1 MTSVALVP
9 LSSEDILA
17 KAKEIAADPYRFAGY
32 SNDPVGFCHDVLGVS
47 LWGRQQ
53 EILESLVAARRI
65 AVRSGHGTGKTF
77 VSACACLWW
86 LYARQGL
93 VVTTA
98 PTWEHVSSVL
108 WREIN
113 EIAKRAPVALPGDQ
127 FQTERR
133 VTDSWYAVGL
143 STNTPSAFQG
153 RHHARLL
160 VVVDEAPGVAEQVHL
175 EISTLATGSKN
186 CILMIGNP
194 TTTSGTFYEAFK
206 MPDVWTCLRVSCLD
220 HPNVVTGIE
229 SIEGAVTTGWVEE
242 RRRMWG
248 ETHPFWYCRV
258 LGEFPKISNRGVI
271 PLGWLED
278 ARNEAERLRALNE
291 AEALHIPRMGGLDV
305 ARYGDNQCVLTVR
318 RGDAIEFQEAWGHLS
333 LMETCGRA
341 LKAIADHQLKTLVID
356 ASGVGAG
363 VYDRLLE
370 QAAPVYA
377 YNGGHR
383 AFTPGSF
390 SNRRSEMWWS
400 LRTRLEKKRLWL
412 PQHCERLVADLVTPE
427 YELISSGRIK
437 VETKEHLLDRGVRSP
452 DYADSLT
459 LCFAM
464 DENPEAELME
474 KPSWSQDPVSYDE
487 IIGETEF
494 NGQFPAVF

>member
-1 MTSVALVP
+1 MTSLMITP
-9 LSSEDILA
+9 LDIIE
-17 KAKEIAADPYRFAGY
+17 KAKEVENDPYRFGAY
-32 SNDPVGFCHDVLGVS
+32 MDDPIGFCHDVLGVV
-47 LWGRQQ
+47 LWSKQ
-53 EILESLVAARRI
+53 EEVLLAIRDHRRL

-86 LYARQGL
+86 LYSRQGL

-113 EIAKRAPVALPGDQ
+113 EIAHHAQVKLPGEQ

-175 EISTLATGSKN
+175 EISTLATGEKN
-186 CILMIGNP
+186 CIFMVGNP

-206 MPDVWTCLRVSCLD
+206 LPDIWKCLKISCLE
-220 HPNVVTGIE
+220 HPNVISGIE
-229 SIEGAVTTGWVEE
+229 GIPGAVTTSWVNE
-242 RRRMWG
+242 RKFTWG
-248 ETHPFWYCRV
+248 ENHPFWYSRV
-258 LGEFPKISNRGVI
+258 LGDFPKISNKGVI
-271 PLGWLED
+271 PLGWVER
-278 ARNEAERLRALNE
+278 AQNEEQRQTALQLAIAERQ
-291 AEALHIPRMGGLDV
+291 PRIGGLDV

-318 RGDAIEFQEAWGHLS
+318 RGDAIEFQEAWSHLS
-333 LMETCGRA
+333 LMETTGRA
-341 LKAIADHQLKTLVID
+341 LRAIADLGLKALVVD
-356 ASGVGAG
+356 AAGVGAG
-363 VYDRLLE
+363 VYDRLIE
-370 QAAPVYA
+370 QNAPVYG

-390 SNRRSEMWWS
+390 TNRRTEMWWS
-400 LRTRLEKKRLWL
+400 LRTRLEKQRLWL
-412 PQHCERLVADLVTPE
+412 APNCERLVADLIAPE
-427 YELISSGRIK
+427 YDINSSGRIK
-437 VETKEHLLDRGVRSP
+437 VETKETLLDRGIRSP
-452 DYADSLT
+452 DFADSLI

-464 DENPEAELME
+464 EENPEAELAPP
-474 KPSWSQDPVSYDE
+474 KPWNSDHVEMQE

-494 NGQFPAVF
+494 NGQFPTVF

>member
-1 MTSVALVP
+1 MNALT
-9 LSSEDILA
+9 LTTQDIIA
-17 KAKEIAADPYRFAGY
+17 KAQEIAADPFRFAGY
-32 SNDPVGFCHDVLGVS
+32 ADDPLGFCHDVLGVE
-47 LWGRQQ
+47 LWGKQGD
-53 EILESLVAARRI
+53 ILLSMVDKRRI

-77 VSACACLWW
+77 VASCGILWW

-108 WREIN
+108 WREIA
-113 EIAKRAPVALPGDQ
+113 EIAKHAPVHLPGEQ
-127 FQTERR
+127 LQTERR

-175 EISTLATGSKN
+175 EISTLATGEKN
-186 CILMIGNP
+186 CIMMIGNP

-220 HPNVVTGIE
+220 HPNVVGNKEI
-229 SIEGAVTTGWVEE
+229 IAGAVTTGWVEE
-242 RRRMWG
+242 RKRTWG
-248 ETHPFWYCRV
+248 ETHPFWYSRV

-278 ARNEAERLRALNE
+278 AQDEEARLRELKDSE
-291 AEALHIPRMGGLDV
+291 IRRVPRMGGLDV
-305 ARYGDNQCVLTVR
+305 ARYGDNMCVLTIR
-318 RGDAIEFQEAWGHLS
+318 RGDAIELQEAWGHLS

-341 LKAIADHQLKTLVID
+341 MQAIENYGLKNLIID
-356 ASGVGAG
+356 AAGVGAG
-363 VYDRLLE
+363 VYDRLIE
-370 QAAPVYA
+370 QRAPVYA

-390 SNRRSEMWWS
+390 SNRRSEMWWA

-412 PQHCERLVADLVTPE
+412 PQHCERLIADLVTPE
-427 YELISSGRIK
+427 YELVSSGRIK
-437 VETKEHLLDRGVRSP
+437 VETKEKLLDRGVRSP
-452 DYADSLT
+452 DYADSLI

-464 DENPEAELME
+464 DEDPEAELTKGPVWE
-474 KPSWSQDPVSYDE
+474 QDPLSMEAIVGDS
-487 IIGETEF
+487 EF
-494 NGQFPAVF
+494 NGQFPVIF